1 MKIEIYNG
9 EREAQGRR
17 EAGSAGSQGKIVGTA
32 EWQGPGRVA
41 IEVEDPNEREWFES
55 FFSAED
61 STLDGPVECASMT
74 TAERG
79 DSSEEAFAR
88 ALYRLGFYAY
98 KFRDAAGHAP

>member
-1 MKIEIYNG
+1 MKFEIYNG
-9 EREAQGRR
+9 ERGT
-17 EAGSAGSQGKIVGTA
+17 GSARPQDNRVGTA

-41 IEVEDPNEREWFES
+41 LEVEDPAKREWFES
-55 FFSAED
+55 FFSSED

-98 KFRDAAGHAP
+98 KFRDAAHGHAP